1 MAGMRSKTLR
11 LTVLVIGCTAL
22 AAAVIVFVGFRVMTA
37 GKDRRPVVL
46 PKGIDM
52 ALGSI
57 DHVATQDGRK
67 SWQLKAKAGQLQR
80 ASSLLLLKQVNLVI
94 FMENGQ
100 EMTVRADEGTLD
112 TASNDIEVSGNV
124 VVISQGN
131 TLSTARLSYAHQR
144 QVITTDVPVHLT
156 NGDSSLAADTM
167 VYELNGSRAEF
178 SGKIRAMMG
187 QAPLL

>member
-1 MAGMRSKTLR
+1 MARTRSKTLR
-11 LTVLVIGCTAL
+11 LAVLVIGCTAL
-22 AAAVIVFVGFRVMTA
+22 AAAVVVFVGFRVMTA
-37 GKDRRPVVL
+37 GKDRSPVVL

-57 DHVATQDGRK
+57 DHTATQDGRK

-80 ASSLLLLKQVNLVI
+80 ASSLLALKQVKLVI

-100 EMTVRADEGTLD
+100 QVTVSADEGALD
-112 TASNDIEVSGNV
+112 TASNDIEVSGDV
-124 VVISQGN
+124 VVINQGN
-131 TLSTARLSYAHQR
+131 TLSTARLNYAHQR

-156 NGDSSLAADTM
+156 NGDSSVAADTM
-167 VYELNGSRAEF
+167 VYELNAGRAEF
-178 SGKIRAMMG
+178 RGKIRATMG